1 LLKVAGIRLATFF
14 QTQGR
19 KKVGRRNGSLL
30 VQPFYF
36 RDLLDSPRLKAE
48 VPRPLSCSFGFVLFL
63 SQLHSN
69 PERSIAA

>member
-36 RDLLDSPRLKAE
+36 RDLLDSPFFAVCFLFDKDFRID
-48 VPRPLSCSFGFVLFL
+48 LS
-63 SQLHSN
+63 
-69 PERSIAA
+69 AAA